1 MSRISEKRDVQDRL
15 INYLQGQSWTF
26 IPRFDLP
33 AWRNHDEHEPFL
45 VDVLRS
51 QLAALN
57 GWPQGDARI
66 DGLLR
71 RLRLLPADLAGNEE
85 FLKAL
90 RNQWTAYDPA
100 QQREFNVTFID
111 YDHLAA
117 NQFHFTEEMWVMD
130 KDHRR
135 LDMVLFVNGLPVT
148 LIENKSPKL
157 EDPGKEGFDQ
167 VQQTYTTWIPNFLR
181 YPVPFV
187 VAASRLEYGPT
198 WNPSIK
204 AFYKWKTDGDG
215 SSGGRDFG
223 LEGLASTFFNRAAH
237 LRLLRDYTLFYR
249 IDDATQ
255 KYILRPHQMR
265 AVEKLV
271 QRVVEGIAIANKPG
285 FLEKPGL
292 SDFPDCGL
300 EWHTQGSGKTLTM
313 IVAAHLLRRQPTLD
327 NPTILIVVDRIDLES
342 QMLQNCE
349 ASGLPAV
356 RATSKQHLEE
366 LLKRD
371 TRGVIVTTIHKFDGI
386 RQRIII
392 RRNVIILVD
401 EAHRSQEGDLGIDMR
416 AALPN
421 AFRFGFTGTPIDR
434 GKVGKGT
441 FKTFGS
447 PADAEGYH
455 DKYGINES
463 IEDGATLPLYYTL
476 VATQLWLNRVTLD
489 QQFSELLEEFY
500 AVVDEEGAASQE
512 ALSRLL
518 QRADKLMAVL
528 KSPDR
533 IDAIAQHIAQHFLDH
548 VLPLGFKGIVV
559 TPDREAC
566 MLYKQALDKYLP
578 DDWAVVVYSD
588 NPKKDSAAMRA
599 LYLDADQE
607 KLVRKAYR
615 DPDKLPKLLIVTE
628 KLLTGYDAPVAYC
641 MYLDKPLKDHT
652 LLQAIARVNRPYPN
666 KHNGLVVDYIGVF
679 ADLQRALAFDQQSYN
694 AGVLD
699 LELLKQR
706 FLDLQTAAEQMLAP
720 VNLAQVEGRTE
731 RIIEHFFEE
740 TVREPFLRLT
750 EELADVYTVL
760 SPDPFLA
767 DYKYRF
773 HAVMDVADTV
783 RAYFNP
789 KTDEQRAVAEFLER
803 TERLIEENVETYEIA
818 APLPLYPINRNLADA
833 IHNDQMSERVKV
845 INLQRSLVAFVEQ
858 HRVNNPYL
866 ESIAA
871 AVDEVIE
878 QLRQRQISAA
888 TALAQLQ
895 TQAERAVTAQD
906 ERQASPLDNLAFS
919 LRMALAA
926 HLPAAVQ
933 QEHNVEQMAEDVA
946 AYLRANDGWR
956 HSKPV
961 ETQVRTE
968 LYRRVLAVLPKPV
981 APNDAKTM
989 VDDILKMH
997 VIAS

>member
-1 MSRISEKRDVQDRL
+1 M
-15 INYLQGQSWTF
+15 
-26 IPRFDLP
+26 
-33 AWRNHDEHEPFL
+33 
-45 VDVLRS
+45 
-51 QLAALN
+51 
-57 GWPQGDARI
+57 
-66 DGLLR
+66 
-71 RLRLLPADLAGNEE
+71 RLLPADLAGNET

-90 RNQWTAYDPA
+90 RNEWTAYDPA

-111 YDHLAA
+111 YDNLAA

-135 LDMVLFVNGLPVT
+135 LDMALFVNGLPVT

-167 VQQTYTTWIPNFLR
+167 VQQTYTTWIPSFMR

-204 AFYKWKTDGDG
+204 AFYKWKTDGK
-215 SSGGRDFG
+215 DFG
-223 LEGLASTFFNRAAH
+223 LEGLASAFFNRSAH
-237 LRLLRDYTLFYR
+237 LRLLRDYTIFYR

-265 AVEKLV
+265 TVEKLV

-285 FLEKPGL
+285 FSKKPGL
-292 SDFPDCGL
+292 SEYPDRGL

-349 ASGLPAV
+349 AFGLPAV
-356 RATSKQHLEE
+356 RATSKKHLEE
-366 LLKRD
+366 LLKRN

-386 RQRIII
+386 RPRVMA
-392 RRNVIILVD
+392 RRNVIVLVD

-416 AALPN
+416 AGLPG
-421 AFRFGFTGTPIDR
+421 AFFFGFTGTPVDR
-434 GKVGKGT
+434 SKVGKGT

-447 PADAEGYH
+447 PADPEGYH
-455 DKYGINES
+455 DKYSINES
-463 IEDGATLPLYYTL
+463 IEDGATVPLYYTL
-476 VATQLWLNRVTLD
+476 VSTQLWLDRVTLD
-489 QQFSELLEEFY
+489 QQFSALLAEFY
-500 AVVDEEGAASQE
+500 ATVDEEGAASQE

-533 IDAIAQHIAQHFLDH
+533 IDAIAQHIAQHFFDH

-566 MLYKQALDKYLP
+566 MLYKLALDKYLP
-578 DDWAVVVYSD
+578 AAWAVVVYSD

-599 LYLDADQE
+599 LYLDAE
-607 KLVRKAYR
+607 KEKMVRKAYR
-615 DPDKLPKLLIVTE
+615 DRDKLPKLLIVTE
-628 KLLTGYDAPVAYC
+628 KLLTGYDAPIGYC

-652 LLQAIARVNRPYPN
+652 LLQAIARVNRPYPG
-666 KHNGLVVDYIGVF
+666 KHNGLIVDYIGVF
-679 ADLQRALAFDQQSYN
+679 EDLQRALAFDQQSYS

-699 LELLKQR
+699 LELLRQR
-706 FLDLQTAAEQMLAP
+706 YLDLQSAAEAALEPINVDQA
-720 VNLAQVEGRTE
+720 EGRIE

-740 TVREPFLRLT
+740 TVRAPFLRLT
-750 EELADVYTVL
+750 DELADVYMVL

-767 DYKYRF
+767 DYKQRF
-773 HAVMDVADTV
+773 HAVMDVAATV
-783 RAYFNP
+783 HAYFNP
-789 KTDEQRAVAEFLER
+789 KTDEQRAIDEFLTR
-803 TERLIEENVETYEIA
+803 TEKLIKENVATYEIA

-833 IHNDQMSERVKV
+833 IRNDQMSERVKV

-858 HRVNNPYL
+858 HRASNPYL
-866 ESIAA
+866 ESIVV
-871 AVDEVIE
+871 AVDAVIE
-878 QLRQRQISAA
+878 QLHQRQISAA
-888 TALAQLQ
+888 TALEQLQ

-933 QEHNVEQMAEDVA
+933 QDNNVEQMAEEIA

-961 ETQVRTE
+961 ESRVRTE

-981 APNDAKTM
+981 APNDAKAM
-989 VDDILKMH
+989 VDDILQMH
-997 VIAS
+997 VIAA